1 MVCAAMRK
9 YSTRCTGNS
18 MNTARFPI
26 GTVLKVR
33 VVTPCLMT
41 FLLPQH
47 ELRSSEVFCFILK
60 IVFP

>member
-1 MVCAAMRK
+1 
-9 YSTRCTGNS
+9 

-26 GTVLKVR
+26 ETVLKVR
-33 VVTPCLMT
+33 VVTPRLMT